1 MLVRRDGHLK
11 ILLNLKVCIIFL
23 EGNKSL
29 CMKNHKNM
37 TFGSSKNPK
46 EVIVS
51 RKSYLYEFLKSLL
64 IKVKNLEI
72 LKNKGLVNKLWF
84 LCRLRYYTAI

>member
-1 MLVRRDGHLK
+1 
-11 ILLNLKVCIIFL
+11 
-23 EGNKSL
+23 
-29 CMKNHKNM
+29 M

-51 RKSYLYEFLKSLL
+51 RKIYLYKFLLKNVL
-64 IKVKNLEI
+64 IKVKSLEI

-84 LCRLRYYTAI
+84 ICRLRYYTAI

>member
-1 MLVRRDGHLK
+1 MH
-11 ILLNLKVCIIFL
+11 I
-23 EGNKSL
+23 
-29 CMKNHKNM
+29 KNYKNM
-37 TFGSSKNPK
+37 TSGSSKNPK

-51 RKSYLYEFLKSLL
+51 RKIYLYEFLKNLL

-84 LCRLRYYTAI
+84 ICGLK